1 MGAFSVNEKISA
13 IIRWSKPHHTTTF
26 TAEHCTMLMPYAA
39 ELGLSHHEI
48 LNLEGKASIVRG
60 PFDLI
65 YLDACRFKIHYQT
78 IPEFF
83 EGPHDLTTSF
93 RLLREFL
100 PIP

>member
-1 MGAFSVNEKISA
+1 M
-13 IIRWSKPHHTTTF
+13 TL
-26 TAEHCTMLMPYAA
+26 TAEHCTMLLPYAA

-48 LNLEGKASIVRG
+48 LGLVGKDSVVRG

-65 YLDACRFKIHYQT
+65 YLDASRFKVHYRT

-83 EGPHDLTTSF
+83 EGPHDLATSL

-100 PIP
+100 PIS